1 MTCLPDKKKSLI
13 TSWPLL
19 VKYEYVGIYKMS
31 IFIDNI
37 AIIFRSL
44 SPYFTQS
51 SLVHKS
57 RRFKEIFKRDILE
70 SLADLES
77 GKYKAYL
84 PEIAVHK
91 TI

>member
-1 MTCLPDKKKSLI
+1 MLCLRDKTKLLI

-19 VKYEYVGIYKMS
+19 VKYEHIGISKMP

-44 SPYFTQS
+44 SPYFTLS
-51 SLVHKS
+51 CLVHKS
-57 RRFKEIFKRDILE
+57 RTFKEILKSDVLE

-77 GKYKAYL
+77 GKYEAYL